1 LKNSPG
7 SFFFMTVVK
16 ILEHV
21 RHLVVDGMV
30 VVADRMVGPTG
41 AVNSC
46 LAAETA
52 EDACLAAG
60 FFLLR
65 S

>member
-1 LKNSPG
+1 
-7 SFFFMTVVK
+7 MTVVK

-41 AVNSC
+41 VVNSC
-46 LAAETA
+46 LVAGTA
-52 EDACLAAG
+52 EFLAAG